1 MTRSLFFLICL
12 LPASFLSRAQDLPL
26 LRAYMDT
33 LCSDYF
39 AGRGYVDSGSVN
51 TAAWLSGEFKAIG
64 LQPFGNGYQQQY
76 TFPVNTFPGKMML
89 QLDGTLLQ
97 PGTGYLVHPAGTG
110 CQGRNIKIVPVDLRK
125 IKDENAWLKKTAD
138 MQGKPGNAYLLLHP
152 GSLESNTGKNIRAL
166 KSSLGSGIYLLAEAG
181 TKPLWSVSRDTQP
194 ATLIS
199 IYDSLVST
207 LPKRLSLDIEQR
219 FIAAYP
225 AANIIGYVPG
235 REQPDS
241 FIVITAHY
249 DHLGKMGRET
259 LFPGA
264 SDNASGTAMVL
275 ALARFYAAHPGRY
288 SIAFMLFSGE
298 EAGLMGSSYYVSHPL
313 FPLRQIRFLVNLDIL
328 GDATHGITVVNAT
341 EYPDMFEQLQQL
353 NLMDA
358 ESATGRRYVPEVHS
372 RGKAANSDHYPF
384 SIADVPAFFIYS
396 EGGKGYYHDTND
408 KAAAVSFEN
417 IPALSTLL
425 KQFIAGLQREN

>member
-1 MTRSLFFLICL
+1 MIRSLLFLICL
-12 LPASFLSRAQDLPL
+12 LPASFHTRAQDLPL
-26 LRAYMDT
+26 LRGYINT

-39 AGRGYVDSGSVN
+39 AGRGYVDSGSVKA
-51 TAAWLSGEFKAIG
+51 AAWLSREFKAIG
-64 LQPFGNGYQQQY
+64 LQPFGNGYQQPY
-76 TFPVNTFPGKMML
+76 DFPVNTFPGQMML
-89 QLDGTLLQ
+89 QLDGTVLH
-97 PGTGYLVHPAGTG
+97 PGTGYLVDPASTG
-110 CQGRNIKIVPVDLRK
+110 RQGRNIKIVPVDLRK
-125 IKDENAWLKKTAD
+125 IKDENAWLKKTAG
-138 MQGKPGNAYLLLHP
+138 MQGKPGVAHLLLHP
-152 GSLESNTGKNIRAL
+152 EALESNTGKDIRAI
-166 KSSLGSGIYLLAEAG
+166 KASLGDGIYLLAEAG
-181 TKPLWSVSRDTQP
+181 KKPLWSVSRNTRP
-194 ATLIS
+194 GTLIT
-199 IYDSLVST
+199 IYDSVINN
-207 LPKRLSLDIEQR
+207 LPKRLSLDIEQK

-225 AANIIGYVPG
+225 AANVIGYVPG

-288 SIAFMLFSGE
+288 SLAFMLFSGE

-313 FPLRQIRFLVNLDIL
+313 FPLSRIRFLVNLDIL
-328 GDATHGITVVNAT
+328 GDATNGITVVNAT
-341 EYPDMFEQLQQL
+341 EYPGAFEQLQQL

-358 ESATGRRYVPEVHS
+358 EVTAGRRYVPEVRS

-384 SIADVPAFFIYS
+384 SQAGVPAFFIYS

-425 KQFIAGLQREN
+425 KQFIAGLQKEN